1 VRAIRKFPSRIRLSL
16 ISLVAIAC
24 ASVPQSAPGPTL
36 SPRAA
41 VNALADSLMTWPVH
55 STERPRPAIVTPHG
69 IVASPPPSDAIV
81 LFDGTDLS
89 QWTIAGKQ
97 GTPAGWRIHSGYTE
111 VVAGSGNIQTIRSFG
126 DFQLHIEWAT
136 PNPPS
141 GEDQERGNSGVYLM
155 KTYEIQILDSYG
167 NITYADG
174 QAASVFGQYPPL
186 VNASLP
192 PGEWQSYD
200 IVFHRPRF
208 AADKTLITPAHV
220 TVIHNGIL
228 VQDNVTL
235 TGPTSGAA
243 RNPYRY
249 HPDRMPLEL
258 QDHGFPVRFRNI
270 WVRNLEKNNE

>member
-1 VRAIRKFPSRIRLSL
+1 MPSKNFRVILWSMQAVVAAVGCAPNT
-16 ISLVAIAC
+16 SSVNPSPAIASRST
-24 ASVPQSAPGPTL
+24 A
-36 SPRAA
+36 
-41 VNALADSLMTWPVH
+41 NALADSLMTWPVH
-55 STERPRPAIVTPHG
+55 STERPRPAIVTPRG
-69 IVASPPPSDAIV
+69 FVASPPPSDAIV
-81 LFDGTDLS
+81 LFNGTDLS
-89 QWTIAGKQ
+89 QWTIAGKP
-97 GTPAGWRIHSGYTE
+97 GTPAGWMVRSGYAE
-111 VVAGSGNIQTIRSFG
+111 VVAGSGNIQTVRSFG

-174 QAASVFGQYPPL
+174 QAASVFGEYPPL

-208 AADKTLITPAHV
+208 AADKTLITPARA
-220 TVIHNGIL
+220 TVVHNGIL

-243 RNPYRY
+243 RNPYHY

-270 WVRNLEKNNE
+270 WVRDLEAAH

>member
-1 VRAIRKFPSRIRLSL
+1 
-16 ISLVAIAC
+16 
-24 ASVPQSAPGPTL
+24 
-36 SPRAA
+36 
-41 VNALADSLMTWPVH
+41 MTWPVH
-55 STERPRPAIVTPHG
+55 STEMPRPAIVTPRG
-69 IVASPPPSDAIV
+69 MVASPPPSDAIV

-89 QWTIAGKQ
+89 NWNVAGKP
-97 GTPAGWRIHSGYTE
+97 GTPAGWAIHNGYAE
-111 VVAGSGNIQTIRSFG
+111 VIAGSGNIQTVQSFG
-126 DFQLHIEWAT
+126 DIQLHIEWAT

-141 GEDQERGNSGVYLM
+141 GEDQERGNSGAYLM

-174 QAASVFGQYPPL
+174 QAAAVFGEYPPL
-186 VNASLP
+186 VNASHP

-200 IVFHRPRF
+200 IVFHRPHF
-208 AADKTLITPAHV
+208 AADKTLMTPARV
-220 TVIHNGIL
+220 TVLHNGIL

-243 RNPYRY
+243 RNPYHY

-270 WVRNLEKNNE
+270 WVRDLEAAH